1 MPSPIKP
8 DDLVLHFLNVGF
20 GDNIIIELP
29 TDSNGVRKYGIVDCK
44 NGGKTISYLDHFHPN
59 GRRRLEFVCATHPH
73 YDHISGISA
82 IFRSDYCPLEFW
94 DSGFRHSSNTYKE
107 LLEQV
112 VPRGIK
118 MKRVSSG
125 MEWYYGKTRITA
137 LAPSVLLRNRYATYG
152 VDVNNASIVLRIEHN
167 ASDAVALQS
176 MEYTGISSDEAER
189 KAGKSVAILAGDA
202 EFDSWAHIAQEYP
215 KLERASEHK
224 PLVKKM
230 INYLNCEVIK
240 VAHHGSMH
248 STPLDIYEKL
258 SPALAIISTK
268 QENSRKQLLIGNVGR
283 DLFPHSI
290 AVSSLEESKTKILTT
305 DGSYEGQI
313 FNGVMKDSQNA
324 QPGSIIVVIPPGKKA
339 RYRKMTDLYNQDL
352 IPPVIV

>member
-1 MPSPIKP
+1 MPSQIKP
-8 DDLVLHFLNVGF
+8 NDFVLHFLNVGF
-20 GDNIIIELP
+20 GDNIVIELP
-29 TDSNGVRKYGIVDCK
+29 ANSDGVRKYGVVDCR

-82 IFRSDYCPLEFW
+82 LFRSEYYPIEFW
-94 DSGFRHSSNTYKE
+94 DSGFRHSSNTYKKI
-107 LLEQV
+107 LKQV
-112 VPRGIK
+112 VPLGIK

-125 MEWYYGKTRITA
+125 MEWYYGKIRITA

-152 VDVNNASIVLRIEHN
+152 VDMNNASIVLRIEHN
-167 ASDAVALQS
+167 ASDAVTLQS
-176 MEYTGISSDEAER
+176 MEYSGISSHEVER
-189 KAGKSVAILAGDA
+189 KAGKSVAILTGDA
-202 EFDSWAHIAQEYP
+202 EFDSWAHIVQEYP

-230 INYLNCEVIK
+230 INYLNCDVIK

-268 QENSRKQLLIGNVGR
+268 QEKSKKQLLIGNVER
-283 DLFPHSI
+283 DLFPHST

-305 DGSYEGQI
+305 DGSYERQI
-313 FNGVMKDSQNA
+313 FNDKMKDSPNA
-324 QPGSIIVVIPPGKKA
+324 QAGSIIVVIPPGRKS
-339 RYRKMTDLYNQDL
+339 RHVKMTDTSDDDATPPL
-352 IPPVIV
+352 IV